1 MKQIHTSNKDKTKQH
16 KKSVWFFIIIWSDLN
31 LELSNWNFIEK
42 KASKSANRED
52 RRDDLWSEKQTQK
65 NQEQGER
72 EQGNHSFVR
81 ERKSE
86 DVSEERLNESARHVR
101 EAQSNVGLF

>member
-1 MKQIHTSNKDKTKQH
+1 MKIAVMIFEKQIHKRK
-16 KKSVWFFIIIWSDLN
+16 
-31 LELSNWNFIEK
+31 
-42 KASKSANRED
+42 
-52 RRDDLWSEKQTQK
+52 K

-81 ERKSE
+81 ERMRKR
-86 DVSEERLNESARHVR
+86 VKKLNESARNVR

>member
-1 MKQIHTSNKDKTKQH
+1 MKK
-16 KKSVWFFIIIWSDLN
+16 
-31 LELSNWNFIEK
+31 
-42 KASKSANRED
+42 
-52 RRDDLWSEKQTQK
+52 K

-81 ERKSE
+81 ERMRKR
-86 DVSEERLNESARHVR
+86 VKKLNESARNVR

>member
-1 MKQIHTSNKDKTKQH
+1 MKIVVMIFEARNKH
-16 KKSVWFFIIIWSDLN
+16 KKI
-31 LELSNWNFIEK
+31 
-42 KASKSANRED
+42 
-52 RRDDLWSEKQTQK
+52 
-65 NQEQGER
+65 QEQGER

-86 DVSEERLNESARHVR
+86 DVSEERLNESARYVR

>member
-1 MKQIHTSNKDKTKQH
+1 M
-16 KKSVWFFIIIWSDLN
+16 WFFIIIWSDLK
-31 LELSNWNFIEK
+31 LELSNGNFTEK
-42 KASKSANRED
+42 KASRSANRED
-52 RRDDLWSEKQTQK
+52 RRDDLWSEKQIQK
-65 NQEQGER
+65 KSRNQEQGER

-86 DVSEERLNESARHVR
+86 DVSEQRLYESARNVR

>member
-1 MKQIHTSNKDKTKQH
+1 MKIVVMIFEARNKHNKN
-16 KKSVWFFIIIWSDLN
+16 S
-31 LELSNWNFIEK
+31 
-42 KASKSANRED
+42 R
-52 RRDDLWSEKQTQK
+52 

-86 DVSEERLNESARHVR
+86 DVSEERLYESARNVR

>member
-1 MKQIHTSNKDKTKQH
+1 MKIVVMIFEARNKH
-16 KKSVWFFIIIWSDLN
+16 K
-31 LELSNWNFIEK
+31 
-42 KASKSANRED
+42 
-52 RRDDLWSEKQTQK
+52 K